1 MKNKRFLWKILTAV
15 IFAAACSYVIAQAVS
30 SPVSALIPGQL
41 ELVGKLTSKALE
53 KNHLR
58 KQVQDAS
65 LSSRIFDEYFKQLDP
80 GKVYFTRMDIAL
92 FGKDR
97 FRLLDQI
104 DNGELQVVYAIYS
117 RYLARLRQYRS
128 FVENQMRSGV
138 KFDTNETYRAD
149 RKDLPYCRDEQE
161 LQELWRKRL
170 KNDLLYYHLMQKIME
185 ERSNDPEVKAELKKR
200 WFKKSPEDKVRT
212 RMHDMYNYAAQA
224 DRMDILGIFLT
235 AMAQVY
241 GPHSHYST
249 PKQEEDFDIQ
259 FKLSLTGIGATL
271 TSEDGYIKVVDLVPG
286 GPADKHGKLQ
296 PEDRII
302 AVCQENGEPVDVVDM
317 SVNNAVKLIR
327 GAAGSKVTLTILSA
341 ARGSAALPED
351 ITITRGKVELKENA
365 ASGKINMVKAPDGTQ
380 KRIGVIKLNNFYMD
394 FAAAARGEKNYR
406 SCTRDIRKILLDF
419 NAAKVDGVV
428 LDLRSNSG
436 GSLMEAITLSGLFI
450 TRGPI
455 VQVVD
460 ARESVDVQ
468 TDPDERIDYRG
479 PLVVLVSKFSASS
492 AEILTGAMK
501 DYRRAVIV
509 GDSRTY
515 GKGTVLSVTDL
526 SRLLRFINRKI
537 DAGSLTHEIAMFYR
551 VNGESNQ
558 AKGIE
563 PDIVLPSFTGVM
575 EVGEEYNDNHLPWSR
590 IAPLTLTDRNLSG
603 FTGVKDDVLKELALS
618 SRRRWQKD
626 PILKRFAADVE
637 RFKKVRER
645 KDVSLNEKQRLKEY
659 YDEKAA
665 ADRVEEL
672 MLSGENS
679 SKKASRQ
686 DPLLTET
693 MNIAAEY
700 VFLQQK
706 NK

>member
-1 MKNKRFLWKILTAV
+1 M
-15 IFAAACSYVIAQAVS
+15 
-30 SPVSALIPGQL
+30 
-41 ELVGKLTSKALE
+41 
-53 KNHLR
+53 
-58 KQVQDAS
+58 
-65 LSSRIFDEYFKQLDP
+65 
-80 GKVYFTRMDIAL
+80 
-92 FGKDR
+92 
-97 FRLLDQI
+97 
-104 DNGELQVVYAIYS
+104 
-117 RYLARLRQYRS
+117 
-128 FVENQMRSGV
+128 
-138 KFDTNETYRAD
+138 
-149 RKDLPYCRDEQE
+149 
-161 LQELWRKRL
+161 
-170 KNDLLYYHLMQKIME
+170 
-185 ERSNDPEVKAELKKR
+185 
-200 WFKKSPEDKVRT
+200 
-212 RMHDMYNYAAQA
+212 
-224 DRMDILGIFLT
+224 
-235 AMAQVY
+235 
-241 GPHSHYST
+241 
-249 PKQEEDFDIQ
+249 
-259 FKLSLTGIGATL
+259 
-271 TSEDGYIKVVDLVPG
+271 
-286 GPADKHGKLQ
+286 
-296 PEDRII
+296 
-302 AVCQENGEPVDVVDM
+302 
-317 SVNNAVKLIR
+317 
-327 GAAGSKVTLTILSA
+327 
-341 ARGSAALPED
+341 
-351 ITITRGKVELKENA
+351 
-365 ASGKINMVKAPDGTQ
+365 
-380 KRIGVIKLNNFYMD
+380 
-394 FAAAARGEKNYR
+394 
-406 SCTRDIRKILLDF
+406 
-419 NAAKVDGVV
+419 
-428 LDLRSNSG
+428 
-436 GSLMEAITLSGLFI
+436 SGLFI